1 MDFGKMII
9 ENYILIASVIGWAT
23 AQVIKTIIDFGF
35 NKEFNAERLVGAG
48 GMPSSHS
55 ATVCS
60 LCAACAIYKGF
71 GSAEFAITF
80 MLAFIVMHDAMGVR
94 RETGKQAEFLNQI
107 SALFSDMEG
116 YPTIDGKLKVL
127 VGHTPLQVVVGGILG
142 IIIAIVMAI
151 IYGLI

>member
-1 MDFGKMII
+1 MEFLWEIVN
-9 ENYILIASVIGWAT
+9 NYILIASIAGWAT
-23 AQVIKTIIDFGF
+23 AQIIKTIIDFGF
-35 NKEFNAERLVGAG
+35 NKELNVERLVGAG

-60 LCAACAIYKGF
+60 LCAACAICKGIN
-71 GSAEFAITF
+71 SAEFAITF

-151 IYGLI
+151 AYGLI